1 MRQNKIKV
9 AFTLDPQ
16 TYENL
21 KSSFDERQ
29 RSAFVN
35 QAINNE
41 LRKNSF
47 TKFQK
52 MIDEIKPVKCKK
64 TSVEMIRELRQGRE
78 KYLLERHLKPASQKK
93 KKS

>member
-1 MRQNKIKV
+1 MRQNKVKV

-35 QAINNE
+35 QAISNE
-41 LRKNSF
+41 LKKNSRI
-47 TKFQK
+47 KLQK
-52 MIDEIKPVKCKK
+52 MIDEIKPIKCKK
-64 TSVEMIRELRQGRE
+64 TSVEMIRELRHGRE
-78 KYLLERHLKPASQKK
+78 KYLFERHFKSSSPKK